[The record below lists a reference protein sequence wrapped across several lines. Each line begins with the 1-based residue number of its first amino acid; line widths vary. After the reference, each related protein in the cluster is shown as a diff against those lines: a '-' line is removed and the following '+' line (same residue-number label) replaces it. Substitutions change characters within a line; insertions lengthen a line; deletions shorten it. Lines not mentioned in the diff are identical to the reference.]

1 MKGHVGGGAR
11 VRRFQGVVHSVK
23 LCRSYMSFTYPYV
36 MDGSFGFWL
45 DGLSERYCA
54 ERLLEMSGMI
64 VEFHCDDIGHKLESL
79 IMAQNERWRHT

>member
-36 MDGSFGFWL
+36 MGAMRFVL
-45 DGLSERYCA
+45 IASEENVQ
-54 ERLLEMSGMI
+54 ERLLEMRGSI
-64 VEFHCDDIGHKLESL
+64 VEFHCDLIGHKLESL
-79 IMAQNERWRHT
+79 IMAQNERWRHA